1 MRHAELADHASFFTG
16 QQLVQ
21 SAGESAQLVRV
32 LQNAGFV
39 LELGVLAGREFGL
52 FDLFGDVSQVVRS
65 PFRLGAARGER
76 RDLTTHL
83 GDLLVRAPNELR
95 LPLSAAKSIQDSALR
110 FAIEE
115 RLRVVL
121 AMEIHQLSS
130 NLGED
135 AGRHR
140 RSIDPGATAAI
151 RRDLALQNQRI
162 FFDLDPPFVGERRD
176 VLELADV
183 EDAFHCRLVRARAN
197 EIGTRALAEEK
208 SQRTDDDR
216 LAGPGF
222 SGKNVESRREWKR
235 DLLDDRKIADA

>member
-1 MRHAELADHASFFTG
+1 M
-16 QQLVQ
+16 
-21 SAGESAQLVRV
+21 
-32 LQNAGFV
+32 
-39 LELGVLAGREFGL
+39 
-52 FDLFGDVSQVVRS
+52 
-65 PFRLGAARGER
+65 
-76 RDLTTHL
+76 
-83 GDLLVRAPNELR
+83 RAPNELR

-140 RSIDPGATAAI
+140 RSIDPGATATI

-183 EDAFHCRLVRARAN
+183 EDAFHRRLVRSRAN
-197 EIGTRALAEEK
+197 EIGTGALAEEK

-216 LAGPGF
+216 LAGAGF
-222 SGKNVESRREWKR
+222 SGENVEARREWKG
-235 DLLDDRKIADA
+235 DLLDDRKIADAQLGQHQSA